1 MSDERVVRL
10 VAVGFLGLF
19 LTGCVMAE
27 RYEEQKKQTLN
38 FQRLLAQEEKR
49 TGDLDAELKRTKAQA
64 SELEARNR
72 EMTAQIQ
79 AVREQLASIQEEAAA
94 ARETE
99 GMRAQMRGGSKSKK
113 ARKKDRADMP
123 AAVAAPAAPEP
134 AVAQAPAPAP
144 ASAPSVDS
152 PAVHVVQA
160 GETVFRIARQNG
172 VSVQQ
177 IRQWNNLKNDVIEV
191 GQQLIVAPPQP

>member
-1 MSDERVVRL
+1 MTYETTIMRL
-10 VAVGFLGLF
+10 AAIGFSGVL

-27 RYEEQKKQTLN
+27 KYEAEKSRSLN

-49 TGDLDAELKRTKAQA
+49 TGDLDAELKRTKLQA
-64 SELEARNR
+64 SELEGRNR

-99 GMRAQMRGGSKSKK
+99 GMRAQMKKSKK
-113 ARKKDRADMP
+113 AKQKAKPEEMM
-123 AAVAAPAAPEP
+123 AAPAP
-134 AVAQAPAPAP
+134 VAADPAPAG
-144 ASAPSVDS
+144 SS
-152 PAVHVVQA
+152 PAVHVVHA
-160 GETVFRIARQNG
+160 GETVYRIARQNG

-191 GQQLIVAPPQP
+191 GQQLVVAPPQP

>member
-1 MSDERVVRL
+1 MAYETTIMRL
-10 VAVGFLGLF
+10 AAIGFSGVL

-27 RYEEQKKQTLN
+27 KYEAEKSRSLN

-49 TGDLDAELKRTKAQA
+49 TGDLDAELKRVKLQA
-64 SELEARNR
+64 GELEGRNR

-99 GMRAQMRGGSKSKK
+99 GMRAQTKKSKK
-113 ARKKDRADMP
+113 AKQKAKPEAM
-123 AAVAAPAAPEP
+123 AAVPAPAMADP
-134 AVAQAPAPAP
+134 ALVPVPALAPAPGPAGGAP
-144 ASAPSVDS
+144 V
-152 PAVHVVQA
+152 VHVVQA

-191 GQQLIVAPPQP
+191 GQQLVVAPPQP

>member
-1 MSDERVVRL
+1 MRL
-10 VAVGFLGLF
+10 VAIGFSGVLLS
-19 LTGCVMAE
+19 GCVMAE
-27 RYEEQKKQTLN
+27 KYEAEKSRSLN

-49 TGDLDAELKRTKAQA
+49 TGDLDAELKRVKLQA
-64 SELEARNR
+64 GELEGRNR

-99 GMRAQMRGGSKSKK
+99 GMRAQMKKSKK
-113 ARKKDRADMP
+113 AKQKARPEAM
-123 AAVAAPAAPEP
+123 AA
-134 AVAQAPAPAP
+134 APAPAAAELAP
-144 ASAPSVDS
+144 ATAPAGSA

-191 GQQLIVAPPQP
+191 GQQLVVAPPQP

>member
-1 MSDERVVRL
+1 MRHERVIRL
-10 VAVGFLGLF
+10 AGVACLGLF

-27 RYEEQKKQTLN
+27 KYEEQKKQTLN

-49 TGDLDAELKRTKAQA
+49 TGDLDAELKRVKAQA
-64 SELEARNR
+64 TELEGRNR

-99 GMRAQMRGGSKSKK
+99 GMRAQMRGEAKSKK
-113 ARKKDRADMP
+113 ARKKAKP
-123 AAVAAPAAPEP
+123 ETAESAPPP
-134 AVAQAPAPAP
+134 AVAEPVPAPAPAP
-144 ASAPSVDS
+144 AGGS

-160 GETVFRIARQNG
+160 GETVYRIARQNG

-191 GQQLIVAPPQP
+191 GQQLVVAPPQP

>member
-1 MSDERVVRL
+1 MAYETTIMRL
-10 VAVGFLGLF
+10 VAIGFSGVL

-27 RYEEQKKQTLN
+27 KYEAEKSRSLN

-49 TGDLDAELKRTKAQA
+49 TGDLDAELKHVKLQA
-64 SELEARNR
+64 SELEGRNR

-99 GMRAQMRGGSKSKK
+99 GMRAQMKKSKK
-113 ARKKDRADMP
+113 AKQKAKPEAM
-123 AAVAAPAAPEP
+123 VAAPAPVTADPVP
-134 AVAQAPAPAP
+134 VG
-144 ASAPSVDS
+144 SS

-160 GETVFRIARQNG
+160 GETVYRIARQNG

-191 GQQLIVAPPQP
+191 GQQLAIAPPQP

>member
-1 MSDERVVRL
+1 MAYETTIMRL
-10 VAVGFLGLF
+10 VAIGFSGVL
-19 LTGCVMAE
+19 LTGCVMTEKYEAE
-27 RYEEQKKQTLN
+27 KSRSLN

-49 TGDLDAELKRTKAQA
+49 TGDLDAELKRVKLQA
-64 SELEARNR
+64 GELEGRNR

-99 GMRAQMRGGSKSKK
+99 GMRAQTKKSKK
-113 ARKKDRADMP
+113 AKQKTKPEAM
-123 AAVAAPAAPEP
+123 AAVPAPAMADPVP
-134 AVAQAPAPAP
+134 ALVPALAPAPGP
-144 ASAPSVDS
+144 AGSS
-152 PAVHVVQA
+152 PVVHVVQA

-191 GQQLIVAPPQP
+191 GQQLVVAPPQP

>member
-1 MSDERVVRL
+1 MAYDKVLRL
-10 VAVGFLGLF
+10 AAAGCIGMLM
-19 LTGCVMAE
+19 TGCVMAE
-27 RYEEQKKQTLN
+27 KYEAEKARSLN

-49 TGDLDAELKRTKAQA
+49 TGDLDAELKQVKAQA
-64 SELEARNR
+64 GELEGRNR

-99 GMRAQMRGGSKSKK
+99 GMRTQMKGEKK
-113 ARKKDRADMP
+113 AKRKAKP
-123 AAVAAPAAPEP
+123 EAVAA
-134 AVAQAPAPAP
+134 APAPAMAEP
-144 ASAPSVDS
+144 AAAAAPAPVPAGGA

>member
-1 MSDERVVRL
+1 MTYETTIMRL
-10 VAVGFLGLF
+10 AAIGFSGVLLS
-19 LTGCVMAE
+19 GCVMAE
-27 RYEEQKKQTLN
+27 KYEAEKSRSLN

-49 TGDLDAELKRTKAQA
+49 TGDLDAELKHVKLQA
-64 SELEARNR
+64 SELEGRNR

-99 GMRAQMRGGSKSKK
+99 GMRGQMKKSKK
-113 ARKKDRADMP
+113 AKQKAKPEEMM
-123 AAVAAPAAPEP
+123 AAPAPVTADPVP
-134 AVAQAPAPAP
+134 AG
-144 ASAPSVDS
+144 SS

-160 GETVFRIARQNG
+160 GETVYRIARQNG

-177 IRQWNNLKNDVIEV
+177 IREWNNLKNDLIEV
-191 GQQLIVAPPQP
+191 GQQLVVAPPQP

>member
-1 MSDERVVRL
+1 MAYETTIMRL
-10 VAVGFLGLF
+10 VAIGFSGVL
-19 LTGCVMAE
+19 LTGCVMTEKYEAE
-27 RYEEQKKQTLN
+27 KSRSLN

-49 TGDLDAELKRTKAQA
+49 TGDLDAELKRVKLQA
-64 SELEARNR
+64 GELEGRNR

-99 GMRAQMRGGSKSKK
+99 GMRAQTKKSKK
-113 ARKKDRADMP
+113 AKQKTKPEAM
-123 AAVAAPAAPEP
+123 AAVPAPAMAD
-134 AVAQAPAPAP
+134 PAPAP
-144 ASAPSVDS
+144 VPALTPVPGPAGGS
-152 PAVHVVQA
+152 PVVHVVQA

-191 GQQLIVAPPQP
+191 GQQLVVAPPQP

>member
-1 MSDERVVRL
+1 MKDERVIRL
-10 VAVGFLGLF
+10 AAVGLLGFF

-49 TGDLDAELKRTKAQA
+49 TGDLDAELKRTKALA
-64 SELEARNR
+64 SELEGRNR

-79 AVREQLASIQEEAAA
+79 AVREQLARSQEEAAA

-113 ARKKDRADMP
+113 ARKKDTAAAVPVP
-123 AAVAAPAAPEP
+123 AATEPAA
-134 AVAQAPAPAP
+134 AQAPAPAGG
-144 ASAPSVDS
+144 S

-160 GETVFRIARQNG
+160 GETIFRIARQNG

-191 GQQLIVAPPQP
+191 GQQLVLAPPQP

>member
-1 MSDERVVRL
+1 ML
-10 VAVGFLGLF
+10 

-27 RYEEQKKQTLN
+27 KYEAEKARSLN

-49 TGDLDAELKRTKAQA
+49 TGDLDAELKRVKSQA

-94 ARETE
+94 AREAE
-99 GMRAQMRGGSKSKK
+99 GMRGQKGAKSKK
-113 ARKKDRADMP
+113 ARQKAK
-123 AAVAAPAAPEP
+123 PE
-134 AVAQAPAPAP
+134 APAPVPMPATGESAP
-144 ASAPSVDS
+144 APPAASAPPGSS

>member
-1 MSDERVVRL
+1 MTYETTIMRL
-10 VAVGFLGLF
+10 AAIGFSGVL

-27 RYEEQKKQTLN
+27 KYEAEKSRSLN

-49 TGDLDAELKRTKAQA
+49 TGDLDAELKRTKLQA
-64 SELEARNR
+64 GELEGRNR

-94 ARETE
+94 ARESE
-99 GMRAQMRGGSKSKK
+99 GMRAQMKGGSKSKK
-113 ARKKDRADMP
+113 AKRQGKTDT
-123 AAVAAPAAPEP
+123 AAVAAAPAAVEP
-134 AVAQAPAPAP
+134 AQAPAPVPAP
-144 ASAPSVDS
+144 AQTGSS

-160 GETVFRIARQNG
+160 GETIFRIARQNG

-177 IRQWNNLKNDVIEV
+177 IRQWNNLKSDVIEV
-191 GQQLIVAPPQP
+191 GQQLAIAPPQP

>member
-1 MSDERVVRL
+1 MTYVTMMMRL
-10 VAVGFLGLF
+10 ALIGFSGVL

-27 RYEEQKKQTLN
+27 KYEAEKARSLN

-49 TGDLDAELKRTKAQA
+49 TGDLDAELKRVKSQA
-64 SELEARNR
+64 SELEGRNR

-99 GMRAQMRGGSKSKK
+99 GMRAQMRGAKSKK
-113 ARKKDRADMP
+113 TRKAKPD
-123 AAVAAPAAPEP
+123 AVAAVPAPAEP
-134 AVAQAPAPAP
+134 AVAQAPAPVPAP
-144 ASAPSVDS
+144 TGGS

-160 GETVFRIARQNG
+160 GETIFRIARQNG

-191 GQQLIVAPPQP
+191 GQQLVIAPPQP

>member
-1 MSDERVVRL
+1 MAYETTIVRL
-10 VAVGFLGLF
+10 AAIGFSGVL

-27 RYEEQKKQTLN
+27 KYEAEKSRSLN

-49 TGDLDAELKRTKAQA
+49 TGDLDAELKRVKLQA
-64 SELEARNR
+64 GELEGRNR

-99 GMRAQMRGGSKSKK
+99 GMRAQMKKSKK
-113 ARKKDRADMP
+113 TKQKARPEAM
-123 AAVAAPAAPEP
+123 AAAPAP
-134 AVAQAPAPAP
+134 AMADLAPAPAP
-144 ASAPSVDS
+144 AGSS
-152 PAVHVVQA
+152 PVVHVVQA

-191 GQQLIVAPPQP
+191 GQQLVVAPPQP

>member
-1 MSDERVVRL
+1 MTYAMTMMRL
-10 VAVGFLGLF
+10 ALIGFSGVL
-19 LTGCVMAE
+19 LTGCVMSEKYEAE
-27 RYEEQKKQTLN
+27 KAKSLN

-49 TGDLDAELKRTKAQA
+49 TGDLDAELKHVKTQA
-64 SELEARNR
+64 SELEGRNR

-99 GMRAQMRGGSKSKK
+99 GMRAQMKKSKK
-113 ARKKDRADMP
+113 AKQKAK
-123 AAVAAPAAPEP
+123 PE
-134 AVAQAPAPAP
+134 AMATAPAP
-144 ASAPSVDS
+144 ASAEPAQAPAPVPAPAPS
-152 PAVHVVQA
+152 PAQAGSSPSVHVVQA
-160 GETVFRIARQNG
+160 GETIFRIARQNG

-191 GQQLIVAPPQP
+191 GQQLVIAAPQP

>member
-1 MSDERVVRL
+1 MTCVTTMTRL
-10 VAVGFLGLF
+10 AAIGFSGLL

-27 RYEEQKKQTLN
+27 KYEAEKARSLN

-49 TGDLDAELKRTKAQA
+49 TGDLDAELKRVKAQA
-64 SELEARNR
+64 TELEGRNR
-72 EMTAQIQ
+72 EMTAQMQ

-99 GMRAQMRGGSKSKK
+99 GMRGTKKSKK
-113 ARKKDRADMP
+113 AKQKTR
-123 AAVAAPAAPEP
+123 PEP
-134 AVAQAPAPAP
+134 VATAPAPEATEA
-144 ASAPSVDS
+144 ASAPAPGGGS
-152 PAVHVVQA
+152 PSVHVVQA
-160 GETVFRIARQNG
+160 GETIFRIARQNG

-191 GQQLIVAPPQP
+191 GQQLVVSPPQP

>member
-1 MSDERVVRL
+1 MAYETTVMRL
-10 VAVGFLGLF
+10 VAIGFSGVLLS
-19 LTGCVMAE
+19 GCVMAE
-27 RYEEQKKQTLN
+27 KYEAEKSRSLN

-49 TGDLDAELKRTKAQA
+49 TGDLDAELKRVTQQA
-64 SELEARNR
+64 SELEGRNR

-99 GMRAQMRGGSKSKK
+99 GMRAQMKKSKK
-113 ARKKDRADMP
+113 AKQKTRPEAM
-123 AAVAAPAAPEP
+123 AA
-134 AVAQAPAPAP
+134 APAPAATELAP
-144 ASAPSVDS
+144 APATAPAGSA

-160 GETVFRIARQNG
+160 GETVYRIARQNG

-191 GQQLIVAPPQP
+191 GQQLVVAPPQP

>member
-1 MSDERVVRL
+1 MKDERAIRL
-10 VAVGFLGLF
+10 AAVGLVGFF

-49 TGDLDAELKRTKAQA
+49 TGDLDAELKRTKALA
-64 SELEARNR
+64 SELEGRNR

-113 ARKKDRADMP
+113 ARKKDTAD
-123 AAVAAPAAPEP
+123 AVPAPAAPEP
-134 AVAQAPAPAP
+134 AAAQAPAPAGG
-144 ASAPSVDS
+144 ST
-152 PAVHVVQA
+152 AVHIVQA
-160 GETVFRIARQNG
+160 GETIFRIARQNG

-191 GQQLIVAPPQP
+191 GQQLVLAPPQP

>member
-64 SELEARNR
+64 SELEGRNR

-99 GMRAQMRGGSKSKK
+99 GMRAQMKKS
-113 ARKKDRADMP
+113 RKTKQKTKPEEMMAIP
-123 AAVAAPAAPEP
+123 APVTPDP
-134 AVAQAPAPAP
+134 VPAPAQ
-144 ASAPSVDS
+144 AQAGSSS
-152 PAVHVVQA
+152 AVHVVQA

>member
-1 MSDERVVRL
+1 MTYETTIMRL
-10 VAVGFLGLF
+10 AAIGFSGVL

-27 RYEEQKKQTLN
+27 KYEAEKSRSLN

-49 TGDLDAELKRTKAQA
+49 TGDLDAELKRVKLQA
-64 SELEARNR
+64 SEFEGRNR

-99 GMRAQMRGGSKSKK
+99 GMRAQMKKSKRAKQK
-113 ARKKDRADMP
+113 AKPEAM
-123 AAVAAPAAPEP
+123 AA
-134 AVAQAPAPAP
+134 APAPAAADP
-144 ASAPSVDS
+144 APAQAGSS

-191 GQQLIVAPPQP
+191 GQQLVVAPPQP

>member
-1 MSDERVVRL
+1 MKDERVIRL
-10 VAVGFLGLF
+10 AAVGLLGFF

-49 TGDLDAELKRTKAQA
+49 TGDLDAELKRTKALA
-64 SELEARNR
+64 SELEGRNR

-113 ARKKDRADMP
+113 ARKKDTAAAVPVP
-123 AAVAAPAAPEP
+123 AATEPAA
-134 AVAQAPAPAP
+134 AQAPAPAGG
-144 ASAPSVDS
+144 S

-160 GETVFRIARQNG
+160 GETIFRIARQNG

-191 GQQLIVAPPQP
+191 GQQLVLAPPQP

>member
-1 MSDERVVRL
+1 MTYETTIMRL
-10 VAVGFLGLF
+10 AAIGFSGVM

-27 RYEEQKKQTLN
+27 KYEAEKSRSLN

-49 TGDLDAELKRTKAQA
+49 TGDLDAELKHVKLQA
-64 SELEARNR
+64 SELEGRNR

-99 GMRAQMRGGSKSKK
+99 EMRAQMKKSKK
-113 ARKKDRADMP
+113 ARQKAKPEAM
-123 AAVAAPAAPEP
+123 AAAPAPVAADPVP
-134 AVAQAPAPAP
+134 AG
-144 ASAPSVDS
+144 SS

-160 GETVFRIARQNG
+160 GETVYRIARQNG

-177 IRQWNNLKNDVIEV
+177 IRDWNNLKNDVIEV
-191 GQQLIVAPPQP
+191 GQQLVVAPPQP